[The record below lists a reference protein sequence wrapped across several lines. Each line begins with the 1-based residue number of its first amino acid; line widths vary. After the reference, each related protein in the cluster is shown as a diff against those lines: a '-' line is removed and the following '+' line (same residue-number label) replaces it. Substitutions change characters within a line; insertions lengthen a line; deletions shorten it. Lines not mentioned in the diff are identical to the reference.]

1 VASAIAPGA
10 VAEAANDPRLWRSR
24 HADSRDWRWPRP
36 RSSIPSRATLSRRS
50 RSAVKQCPPLFWLS
64 TATSP
69 EPTNHRRRGPAPR
82 SYARRLRSRS
92 PRMEDPRVTERAPRD
107 MAVVFCPAIIFCTAQ
122 PVCSCRP
129 GSVSR
134 RTVSRPGRSK
144 RFGCGWSRMI
154 DPARVA
160 ARLQLPPGRSRQGSW
175 PIRTTGSAGPP
186 EAVKG
191 ERARAAPSPSVPF
204 DRSRWCGSLT
214 ISTSSASGAHRWHR
228 RCTR

>member
-69 EPTNHRRRGPAPR
+69 EPPNHRRRGPAPR

-107 MAVVFCPAIIFCTAQ
+107 MAVVFCPAIIFRTAQ

-154 DPARVA
+154 DPRPGSRPSAAPARPIQT
-160 ARLQLPPGRSRQGSW
+160 RLMAHQNHRLGRPPRSGQGREGSGRS
-175 PIRTTGSAGPP
+175 
-186 EAVKG
+186 
-191 ERARAAPSPSVPF
+191 VPV
-204 DRSRWCGSLT
+204 SSL
-214 ISTSSASGAHRWHR
+214 
-228 RCTR
+228 